1 MMGLAPQGRGREP
14 GAVPSSPAARPG
26 SADVALRRAVLAR
39 LIGDPAVG
47 TGHILVWAAAGM
59 VTLSGS
65 VTSAVQKAAAIAA
78 AQGVRSVAALTDN
91 LAVAVPRRLD
101 GPAAAS
107 DQQDLEP

>member
-1 MMGLAPQGRGREP
+1 
-14 GAVPSSPAARPG
+14 
-26 SADVALRRAVLAR
+26 
-39 LIGDPAVG
+39 
-47 TGHILVWAAAGM
+47 M

>member
-26 SADVALRRAVLAR
+26 SADVALRR
-39 LIGDPAVG
+39 
-47 TGHILVWAAAGM
+47 AAAGM